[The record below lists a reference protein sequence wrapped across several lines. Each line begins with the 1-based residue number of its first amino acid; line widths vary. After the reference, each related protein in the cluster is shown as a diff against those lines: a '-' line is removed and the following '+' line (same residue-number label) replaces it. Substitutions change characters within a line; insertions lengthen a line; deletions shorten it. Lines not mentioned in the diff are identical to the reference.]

1 MQFRSC
7 ITTLPVI
14 EENGVRKEKQFPVP
28 AAPLLSIPLTQ
39 QVYKAHGCKEYNV
52 VVVEELIR
60 EL

>member
-7 ITTLPVI
+7 ITTLPAI
-14 EENGVRKEKQFPVP
+14 EENGVRKDKQFAAP

-52 VVVEELIR
+52 VIVAEIT
-60 EL
+60 